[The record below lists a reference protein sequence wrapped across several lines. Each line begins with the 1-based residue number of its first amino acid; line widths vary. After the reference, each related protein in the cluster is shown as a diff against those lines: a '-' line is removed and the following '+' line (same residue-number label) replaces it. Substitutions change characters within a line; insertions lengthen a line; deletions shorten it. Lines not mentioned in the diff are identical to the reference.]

1 MREGIENMAEDK
13 AENAEEKA
21 PQPKW
26 KERYLQL
33 WNKYSKKQKY
43 IFFGIVLAIL
53 IAIVGVGAWYGS
65 KPDMVPLFTNMEAKD
80 AGEVA
85 AKLKEDKVNYEVQ
98 ENKQGTTI
106 LVPSD
111 KVQDR
116 KSTRLNSSH
125 P

>member
-43 IFFGIVLAIL
+43 IFSTGVRVL
-53 IAIVGVGAWYGS
+53 
-65 KPDMVPLFTNMEAKD
+65 
-80 AGEVA
+80 
-85 AKLKEDKVNYEVQ
+85 
-98 ENKQGTTI
+98 
-106 LVPSD
+106 
-111 KVQDR
+111 
-116 KSTRLNSSH
+116 
-125 P
+125 